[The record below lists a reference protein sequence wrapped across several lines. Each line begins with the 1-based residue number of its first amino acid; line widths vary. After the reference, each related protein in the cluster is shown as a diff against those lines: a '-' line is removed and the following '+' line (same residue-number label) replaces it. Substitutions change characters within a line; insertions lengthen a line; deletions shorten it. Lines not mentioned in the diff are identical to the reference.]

1 MWRDGEVGVPAV
13 GYKVSLGVV
22 TKYVEAYGLRYV
34 LEGVRQDLLVVWS
47 LSTGG

>member
-1 MWRDGEVGVPAV
+1 MEANSNPGEMMVIWIRM
-13 GYKVSLGVV
+13 L